1 MWHLRYLIKTFQ
13 HNSPRATHKG
23 KGQKHSDLRKYL
35 RSAEKVWCKINWQE
49 PSKWC
54 MDGISSGILGGRK
67 YISRKCIFSHS
78 VISVSVKYRRNK
90 NKIIQ
95 LHDFHFPTK
104 SNAHWHQCKER
115 HSNLKWIKKM
125 HISLLFQILSP
136 NKNSKKKVLGVKCEG
151 LPLWWGRYQPE
162 NWAN

>member
-13 HNSPRATHKG
+13 HNSPRATQQG

-104 SNAHWHQCKER
+104 SNAHWHQCKEM
-115 HSNLKWIKKM
+115 HSNLKWIKKCTFLY
-125 HISLLFQILSP
+125 SFKFSP
-136 NKNSKKKVLGVKCEG
+136 QKNSKKKVLGVKCEG

>member
-13 HNSPRATHKG
+13 HNSPRATQQG

-54 MDGISSGILGGRK
+54 MDGISSGILCGRK

-115 HSNLKWIKKM
+115 HSNLKWIQKM
-125 HISLLFQILSP
+125 SIYIPSLS
-136 NKNSKKKVLGVKCEG
+136 NSLKRKLAKKKS
-151 LPLWWGRYQPE
+151 
-162 NWAN
+162 